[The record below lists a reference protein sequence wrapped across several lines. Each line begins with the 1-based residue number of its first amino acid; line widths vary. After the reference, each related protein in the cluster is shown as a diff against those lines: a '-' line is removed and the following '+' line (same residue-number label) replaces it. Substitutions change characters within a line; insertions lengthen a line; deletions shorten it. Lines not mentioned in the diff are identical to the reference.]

1 MKRTPIILA
10 VAAITCLA
18 GCSRKADTKPLDKA
32 GVRYTTIQKLHE
44 LNVTDNE
51 VAQVV
56 KARDAGMHDQNC
68 LELVQLA
75 RGRGTEFNDGDAVAV
90 LFGVQ
95 FTEDEVMVLARIN
108 QLGLW
113 IGEVQAM
120 RFAGVNKPVI
130 FALATM
136 RSKARPTPSG
146 PNVVRLQDASLSDD
160 EMIELIERGTNDAEA
175 AEIARIRKPRGG
187 TQFRRLK

>member
-1 MKRTPIILA
+1 M
-10 VAAITCLA
+10 AAIACLA
-18 GCSRKADTKPLDKA
+18 ACARKADTKPLDQA
-32 GVRYTTIQKLHE
+32 GVRHTTIQKLHE
-44 LNVTDNE
+44 MNVTDNE

-56 KARDAGMHDQNC
+56 KARGAGMHDQNC

-75 RGRGTEFNDGDAVAV
+75 RGRGIEFNDGDAVAV

-95 FTEDEVMVLARIN
+95 FSEEEVMQLARIN

-130 FALATM
+130 FALANM
-136 RSKARPTPSG
+136 RSKARPVPSG
-146 PNVVRLQDASLSDD
+146 PNIVRLQDAGLSDN
-160 EMIELIERGTNDAEA
+160 EMIELIERVTTDAEA
-175 AEIARIRKPRGG
+175 AEIARIRKPKGG
-187 TQFRRLK
+187 TQFRRL